1 LKEYDTFHSF
11 YRIKLEKVAT
21 KPSLRLFNLAF
32 KDIGDI
38 AEDVAQ
44 ELCG

>member
-1 LKEYDTFHSF
+1 LNEYDTFHSF
-11 YRIKLEKVAT
+11 YRNKLEKVAT
-21 KPSLRLFNLAF
+21 GSRVSHFNLAF

-44 ELCG
+44 ERCG